1 MMTAC
6 INAIVSLDSME
17 VAAAAAAAAAAG
29 STDNSTMLDKATR
42 TCKTM
47 LDKKYAAGNT
57 VLACMQTERA
67 S

>member
-17 VAAAAAAAAAAG
+17 VAAAAAAG
-29 STDNSTMLDKATR
+29 STENSTMLDKATK